1 MISPVAPIWKNSIHI
16 PTTIWISYF
25 ISFPVFMTYGT
36 FCYII
41 KLTSFNIN
49 YLYQKAAVAHIA
61 YNAKWKVLLKV
72 NMALYKTLK
81 KILRPHFIWEDY
93 GAA

>member
-1 MISPVAPIWKNSIHI
+1 
-16 PTTIWISYF
+16 
-25 ISFPVFMTYGT
+25 MTYGT

-93 GAA
+93 RAAWLFKIYDKSLNPIKNILIG